1 MDGRGRRVR
10 KRREGKWEGGLK
22 PALEIWGGDRKRMGK
37 RMVNTKR
44 GNSRTRKNESRD
56 GDGN

>member
-1 MDGRGRRVR
+1 MR
-10 KRREGKWEGGLK
+10 KWGEGKWKAELK